1 MIVILIANEPIRTKW
16 FTISEATAKFAG
28 TRKNKLDEQ
37 KTMETKEVPKHV
49 RLATKLIILQQCQ
62 LELLDELKDTSL
74 YRLDIKNL
82 TNNLTTKLEK
92 HLEKYLNTLDDE
104 EKDLSFTSMQRA
116 SHKLLEI
123 SLEELHLMDELNA
136 NEK

>member
-1 MIVILIANEPIRTKW
+1 
-16 FTISEATAKFAG
+16 
-28 TRKNKLDEQ
+28 
-37 KTMETKEVPKHV
+37 METKEVPKHV

-74 YRLDIKNL
+74 YRLDIRNL

>member
-1 MIVILIANEPIRTKW
+1 
-16 FTISEATAKFAG
+16 
-28 TRKNKLDEQ
+28 
-37 KTMETKEVPKHV
+37 
-49 RLATKLIILQQCQ
+49 
-62 LELLDELKDTSL
+62 
-74 YRLDIKNL
+74 L

-123 SLEELHLMDELNA
+123 SLEELHLMDELNT